1 MTPPGFRT
9 VPFDLTTPRPDSWTL
24 PPAES
29 FGDSRRKLAPP
40 RPKLSDDAHTLRH
53 MAKKAA
59 IPGMHRPL
67 RRVEAR
73 SSDWEAKLWPYRI
86 PAVAQLMRE
95 GLDLGQA
102 TILVGENGSG
112 KSTIIEAI
120 AEAYGL
126 NPEGGSTGAR
136 FQTARTE
143 SPLSEQLQLIR
154 GAGASKGG
162 YFFRAETMHGLFT
175 YLASNG
181 PSFHHLSHG
190 ESFRAMLEDKTHDGR
205 GAIRPG
211 LYVLDEPES
220 ALSFTSSLHAL
231 ATLVDLL
238 SEPGVQVLM
247 ATHSPVL
254 AALPGANILQLSP
267 TGLTPTAWEDLDLVV
282 NERYFLADP
291 QRFLRHL
298 T

>member
-1 MTPPGFRT
+1 M
-9 VPFDLTTPRPDSWTL
+9 
-24 PPAES
+24 A
-29 FGDSRRKLAPP
+29 RKV
-40 RPKLSDDAHTLRH
+40 
-53 MAKKAA
+53 
-59 IPGMHRPL
+59 IPGLGRPV

-73 SSDWEAKLWPYRI
+73 PGADWEPKLWPYRI
-86 PAVAQLMRE
+86 PAVAAMLAD
-95 GLDLGQA
+95 GLDFGQA
-102 TILVGENGSG
+102 TVLVGENGSG
-112 KSTIIEAI
+112 KSTIIEAL
-120 AEAYGL
+120 AEVYGL

-136 FQTARTE
+136 FSTQRTE
-143 SPLSEQLQLIR
+143 SPLAESLQLVR

-162 YFFRAETMHGLFT
+162 YFLRAETMHGLFS
-175 YLASNG
+175 YLATSGN
-181 PSFHHLSHG
+181 SFHHLSHG
-190 ESFRAMLEDKTHDGR
+190 ESFRAILEDRTRDGR
-205 GAIRPG
+205 GRIRPG

-238 SEPGVQVLM
+238 KDPGVQIVL

-254 AALPGANILQLSP
+254 SALPGATILQLSDDGIAP
-267 TGLTPTAWEDLDLVV
+267 CAWEDLDLVV

>member
-1 MTPPGFRT
+1 M
-9 VPFDLTTPRPDSWTL
+9 PRQT
-24 PPAES
+24 
-29 FGDSRRKLAPP
+29 
-40 RPKLSDDAHTLRH
+40 
-53 MAKKAA
+53 
-59 IPGMHRPL
+59 IPGLGRPV
-67 RRVEAR
+67 RRVAMRAGASIEP
-73 SSDWEAKLWPYRI
+73 KLWPYKV
-86 PAVAQLMRE
+86 PAVAALLRD
-95 GLDLGQA
+95 GLDLSQA
-102 TILVGENGSG
+102 TVLVGENGSG
-112 KSTIIEAI
+112 KSTIIEAV

-136 FQTARTE
+136 FATARTE
-143 SPLSEQLQLIR
+143 SPLSGDLQLVR

-181 PSFHHLSHG
+181 ASFHHLSHG

-205 GAIRPG
+205 GRVRPG

-231 ATLVDLL
+231 AVLTDLL
-238 SEPGVQVLM
+238 ADPGVQVLM

-254 AALPGANILQLSP
+254 SALPGARILQLSSD
-267 TGLTPTAWEDLDLVV
+267 GLEQRAWEDLDLVV

-298 T
+298 S